1 MLMLMPDARFDG
13 AAEYEQA
20 VVGDR
25 AEVRVYQANPLN
37 DIPNDVWEAT
47 DGLMVWGRTPCNKDM
62 LDRAEN
68 ARIVI
73 RMGVGYD
80 VIDIEEAGKRGIVA
94 CNVPDYGTTDVA
106 DHAIGLMLSL
116 TRGIVRHHTAL
127 VDEPVAKW
135 RAIDTPIVRRAR
147 GATFGIVGRGRI
159 GTAAGLR
166 AKALGMNVMFYDP
179 FIPDGGEQSVGFERR
194 ETLEELLRESDIV
207 TVHTPLTDETRGM
220 INGQALSCM
229 KKDAILIN
237 TSRGEVVDVDAVT
250 EALKADRLAAAG
262 LDVLPQEPPDP
273 THPLFSALK
282 NREEWTVGR
291 VIVTPHAAWYSPDGA
306 RDCREKAART
316 VINYLTEGTIRN
328 CVNEQFLK
336 QGDAS

>member
-25 AEVRVYQANPLN
+25 AEVRVYQANTLN

-73 RMGVGYD
+73 SYGRWLRRYRYRGSGQARHRCLQRAGLRHDGRCRSCDWFD
-80 VIDIEEAGKRGIVA
+80 V
-94 CNVPDYGTTDVA
+94 VA
-106 DHAIGLMLSL
+106 DM
-116 TRGIVRHHTAL
+116 RGIVRHHTAL

-179 FIPDGGEQSVGFERR
+179 FIPDGGEQSVG
-194 ETLEELLRESDIV
+194 
-207 TVHTPLTDETRGM
+207 
-220 INGQALSCM
+220 
-229 KKDAILIN
+229 
-237 TSRGEVVDVDAVT
+237 SR
-250 EALKADRLAAAG
+250 K
-262 LDVLPQEPPDP
+262 
-273 THPLFSALK
+273 
-282 NREEWTVGR
+282 
-291 VIVTPHAAWYSPDGA
+291 A
-306 RDCREKAART
+306 RDPGRAVAPGNLISSRST
-316 VINYLTEGTIRN
+316 RH
-328 CVNEQFLK
+328 
-336 QGDAS
+336 

>member
-13 AAEYEQA
+13 VAEFEQA
-20 VVGDR
+20 VVGER
-25 AEVRVYQANPLN
+25 AEVRVYQADSLD
-37 DIPNDVWEAT
+37 DISSDVWEAT
-47 DGLMVWGRTPCNKDM
+47 DGLMVWGRLPCNIAM
-62 LDRAEN
+62 LDRAKN
-68 ARIVI
+68 CRIVI
-73 RMGVGYD
+73 RMGVGFD
-80 VIDIEEAGKRGIVA
+80 VIDIEEAGKRGIAA

-106 DHAIGLMLSL
+106 DHAIGLMLAL
-116 TRGIVRHHTAL
+116 TRGIIRHHTAL

-166 AKALGMNVMFYDP
+166 AKALGMNVLFYDP
-179 FIPDGGEQSVGFERR
+179 YIPDGGDQSVGFGRR
-194 ETLEELLRESDIV
+194 ETLEELMRESDVV
-207 TVHTPLTDETRGM
+207 TVHTPLTEETRGM

-237 TSRGEVVDVDAVT
+237 SSRGEVVDVEAVV
-250 EALKADRLAAAG
+250 EALKAYRIGAAG

-273 THPLFSALK
+273 DHPLFSGLN

-291 VIVTPHAAWYSPDGA
+291 VIVTPHAAWYSPAGA

-316 VINYLTEGTIRN
+316 VINYLTKGVLRN
-328 CVNEQFLK
+328 CVNEQFLVR
-336 QGDAS
+336 GDSQ

>member
-25 AEVRVYQANPLN
+25 AEVRVYQANSLD
-37 DIPNDVWEAT
+37 DIPNDIWEAA

-62 LDRAEN
+62 LDRAKN
-68 ARIVI
+68 TRIVI
-73 RMGVGYD
+73 RTGVGYD
-80 VIDIEEAGKRGIVA
+80 VIDIEEAGNRGIVA

-106 DHAIGLMLSL
+106 DHAIGLMLAL

-127 VDEPVAKW
+127 VDEPVAEW

-166 AKALGMNVMFYDP
+166 AKALGMNVIFYDP
-179 FIPDGGEQSVGFERR
+179 YVPDGGDQSVGFERR
-194 ETLEELLRESDIV
+194 ETLEELLRESDII
-207 TVHTPLTDETRGM
+207 TVHTPLTSETRGM

-229 KKDAILIN
+229 QQDAILIN

-250 EALKADRLAAAG
+250 EALKMGRLAAAG

-273 THPLFSALK
+273 NHPLFSALK

-316 VINYLTEGTIRN
+316 VINYLTEGIIRN

-336 QGDAS
+336 GGDAT

>member
-13 AAEYEQA
+13 VAEFEQA

-25 AEVRVYQANPLN
+25 AKVRVYQADNLD
-37 DIPNDVWEAT
+37 DISSDIWEAT
-47 DGLMVWGRTPCNKDM
+47 DGLMVWGRLPCNTAM
-62 LDRAEN
+62 LDRAKN
-68 ARIVI
+68 CRIVI
-73 RMGVGYD
+73 RMGVGFD
-80 VIDIEEAGKRGIVA
+80 VIDIEEAGKRGIAA

-106 DHAIGLMLSL
+106 DHAIGLMLAL

-147 GATFGIVGRGRI
+147 GANFGIVGRGRI

-166 AKALGMNVMFYDP
+166 AKALGMNVFFYDP
-179 FIPDGGEQSVGFERR
+179 YIPDGGDQSVGFERR
-194 ETLEELLRESDIV
+194 ETLEELMRESDVV
-207 TVHTPLTDETRGM
+207 TVHTPLTEETRGM

-229 KKDAILIN
+229 KKDAVLIN
-237 TSRGEVVDVDAVT
+237 TSRGEVVDVDAVV
-250 EALKADRLAAAG
+250 EALKENRIGAAG

-273 THPLFSALK
+273 DHPLFFGLM

-291 VIVTPHAAWYSPDGA
+291 VIVTPHAAWYSPAGA

-316 VINYLTEGTIRN
+316 VIDYLTEGTLRN
-328 CVNEQFLK
+328 CVNEQFLAR
-336 QGDAS
+336 GDSQ

>member
-13 AAEYEQA
+13 VAEFEQA
-20 VVGDR
+20 VVGER
-25 AEVRVYQANPLN
+25 AEVRVYQADSLD
-37 DIPNDVWEAT
+37 DISSDVWEAT
-47 DGLMVWGRTPCNKDM
+47 DGLMVWGRLPCNTAM
-62 LDRAEN
+62 LDRAKN
-68 ARIVI
+68 CRIVI
-73 RMGVGYD
+73 RMGVGFD
-80 VIDIEEAGKRGIVA
+80 VIDIEEAGKRGIAA

-106 DHAIGLMLSL
+106 DHAIGLMLAL
-116 TRGIVRHHTAL
+116 TRGIIRHHTAL

-166 AKALGMNVMFYDP
+166 AKALGMNVLFYDP
-179 FIPDGGEQSVGFERR
+179 YVPDGGDQSVGFGRR
-194 ETLEELLRESDIV
+194 ETLEELMRESDVV
-207 TVHTPLTDETRGM
+207 TVHTPLTEETRGM

-237 TSRGEVVDVDAVT
+237 TSRGEVVDVEAVV
-250 EALKADRLAAAG
+250 EALKAYRIGAAG

-273 THPLFSALK
+273 DHPLFSGLK

-291 VIVTPHAAWYSPDGA
+291 VIVTPHAAWYSPAGA

-316 VINYLTEGTIRN
+316 VINYLTEGVLRN
-328 CVNEQFLK
+328 CVNEQFLVRGNS
-336 QGDAS
+336 Q